1 MATRILAPFSKSRQ
15 NLEYFVESDPG
26 MQRRLLKLLDKWIS
40 MSDREIAQDC
50 RKIAVDL
57 DYVKQS
63 EKNFGKV
70 KQKMI
75 RKLASRLAAEDR
87 FDLDGD
93 MDVCI
98 NLYHEKFQN
107 YLVFTAL
114 ELRAKV
120 VLVILRFAMMMMS
133 TTANQN
139 NSNHDNQ
146 SN

>member
-1 MATRILAPFSKSRQ
+1 
-15 NLEYFVESDPG
+15 

-40 MSDREIAQDC
+40 MSDQEIARDC

-93 MDVCI
+93 MDVCN
-98 NLYHEKFQN
+98 NLFHEKFQT
-107 YLVFTAL
+107 YLAFTAL

-120 VLVILRFAMMMMS
+120 VFVTFL
-133 TTANQN
+133 
-139 NSNHDNQ
+139 
-146 SN
+146 

>member
-1 MATRILAPFSKSRQ
+1 
-15 NLEYFVESDPG
+15 
-26 MQRRLLKLLDKWIS
+26 
-40 MSDREIAQDC
+40 MSDHEIAQDC

-70 KQKMI
+70 KQKMM

-87 FDLDGD
+87 FNLDGD

-107 YLVFTAL
+107 YLAFTAL

-120 VLVILRFAMMMMS
+120 VLVILRFAIMMMS
-133 TTANQN
+133 TTNQN
-139 NSNHDNQ
+139 NSNHDNK
-146 SN
+146 SK